1 MHVGIVGGGLQG
13 CCAALALAERGVRV
27 TLFDK
32 NPSLLSR
39 AAVANEGKIHL
50 GYMYA
55 GDPTLSTAR
64 MMMTGALAFAPFLER
79 CLGRPAHSFAVSAPA
94 AYGLHRESQ
103 ATAEKVGLHLAAV
116 HALVNEAAASRK
128 RAYFGMDLSAPLR
141 PWSAAEREAEFDPEI
156 ATGAVST
163 PEIAINP
170 TALAKTMREAVGAS
184 PLIESRCASEVV
196 GLQDAPNGVRI
207 LSKQESASACERF
220 DHVVNAAWDGRLAL
234 DATLGFGAGR
244 PFMHRLKYGV
254 SFRLP
259 ADAVNPPSVTFVLG
273 PFGEVVAYG
282 DGLVYLTWY
291 PECLQAISTDLKP
304 PEWETYPPEP
314 SRSRIFLGTLRALA
328 KIVHKLSG
336 LAADSLNEV
345 TVKGGAIVAWGKTDI
360 YDRTSE
366 LHRRFEIGVTS
377 QGRFHSIDPG
387 KLTMAPYFAQVCAER
402 IRSCARAGF

>member
-207 LSKQESASACERF
+207 LSKQESASACERAEQAEHGCF
-220 DHVVNAAWDGRLAL
+220 KAHRLLRCQPAIPAGVACRAQPWPSARGRL
-234 DATLGFGAGR
+234 R
-244 PFMHRLKYGV
+244 
-254 SFRLP
+254 
-259 ADAVNPPSVTFVLG
+259 
-273 PFGEVVAYG
+273 
-282 DGLVYLTWY
+282 Y
-291 PECLQAISTDLKP
+291 P
-304 PEWETYPPEP
+304 
-314 SRSRIFLGTLRALA
+314 
-328 KIVHKLSG
+328 
-336 LAADSLNEV
+336 
-345 TVKGGAIVAWGKTDI
+345 
-360 YDRTSE
+360 
-366 LHRRFEIGVTS
+366 
-377 QGRFHSIDPG
+377 
-387 KLTMAPYFAQVCAER
+387 
-402 IRSCARAGF
+402 ARAGETDGPASRWARPSCPSWCSSHRRSRPGSSPRHKAANGRTRPGARAAPSWRSSSPSSGCLCRSIRCPD